1 MVIYQLPN
9 GKIIR
14 ITFEQYLDLSDEDI
28 VYLVSIDFGESASS
42 PWLGSVLPH
51 NTKSVDFEPTSD
63 DDDPGLE
70 LPPDDFD
77 LGFDIPDDMDID

>member
-9 GKIIR
+9 GKIVYL
-14 ITFEQYLDLSDEDI
+14 TMEEFLDLSDEDI
-28 VYLVSIDFGESASS
+28 AYLLSIDFGESANS

-51 NTKSVDFEPTSD
+51 NTRSSDFSLNAD
-63 DDDPGLE
+63 DEDVSGLD

-77 LGFDIPDDMDID
+77 MGLDIPDVDFD

>member
-9 GKIIR
+9 GKIV
-14 ITFEQYLDLSDEDI
+14 YLTVEEFLELSDEDI
-28 VYLVSIDFGESASS
+28 AYLLSMDYGESANS

-51 NTKSVDFEPTSD
+51 NSKGSHFD
-63 DDDPGLE
+63 DIADDTDITGPD

-77 LGFDIPDDMDID
+77 MGLDIPDVDYD